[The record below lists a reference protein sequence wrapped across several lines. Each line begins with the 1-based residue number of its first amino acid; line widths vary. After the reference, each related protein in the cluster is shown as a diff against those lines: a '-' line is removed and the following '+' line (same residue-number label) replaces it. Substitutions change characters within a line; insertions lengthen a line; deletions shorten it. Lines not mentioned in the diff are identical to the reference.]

1 MGSARTSRA
10 PRTTCTKDTP
20 FPFYGPDNYIHY
32 TFTNNLHVSH
42 HLEFLTVLY
51 DFKMTNV
58 NIHQQ
63 ISCV

>member
-10 PRTTCTKDTP
+10 PRARAPRTPP

-32 TFTNNLHVSH
+32 TFTNNLHANH
-42 HLEFLTVLY
+42 YLEFLTVLY

-58 NIHQQ
+58 NMHQQ